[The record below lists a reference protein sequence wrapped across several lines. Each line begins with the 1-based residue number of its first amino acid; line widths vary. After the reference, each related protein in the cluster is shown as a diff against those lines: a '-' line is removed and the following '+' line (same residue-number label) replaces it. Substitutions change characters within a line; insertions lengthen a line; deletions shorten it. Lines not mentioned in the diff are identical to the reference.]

1 MPNHDDDFDDDDDD
15 DDFDDDDDG
24 DDDDRDDDGDH
35 HHGHAAHGHAA
46 HGHAGPHDHAAH
58 AAGHGRCA
66 PAPFNGP
73 GWSCLPYGRC
83 LPRALYS
90 HVAGANGLSTFQN
103 VLTCGA
109 RPRRCC

>member
-15 DDFDDDDDG
+15 LDDDDDDG
-24 DDDDRDDDGDH
+24 DDDDDRDDDH
-35 HHGHAAHGHAA
+35 HHAHAGHGHAAHGHS
-46 HGHAGPHDHAAH
+46 AAH
-58 AAGHGRCA
+58 AFAHGRCA

-83 LPRALYS
+83 QPRALFS